1 MVISTCFLEKK
12 YGIVILQSSAK
23 FDTGL
28 DRIQIFFFYFIY
40 FKVNPSPATN
50 RMHLK
55 MSSAACKCLHQ
66 GL

>member
-1 MVISTCFLEKK
+1 MVISICFLEKE

-28 DRIQIFFFYFIY
+28 DRIKIFFYQG
-40 FKVNPSPATN
+40 KVKPSPATK
-50 RMHLK
+50 RMSLK

>member
-28 DRIQIFFFYFIY
+28 DRIIFFFFCQG
-40 FKVNPSPATN
+40 KVNPSPATK